1 MLTNP
6 LTCYTTRISRGLA
19 IEHVYT
25 WQIYTFR
32 NQEVCGNVDET
43 EQSRHIHI
51 IPARTIRTNRHL
63 GIKTEN
69 KDAS

>member
-1 MLTNP
+1 M
-6 LTCYTTRISRGLA
+6 

-51 IPARTIRTNRHL
+51 IPASTIRTKRHL